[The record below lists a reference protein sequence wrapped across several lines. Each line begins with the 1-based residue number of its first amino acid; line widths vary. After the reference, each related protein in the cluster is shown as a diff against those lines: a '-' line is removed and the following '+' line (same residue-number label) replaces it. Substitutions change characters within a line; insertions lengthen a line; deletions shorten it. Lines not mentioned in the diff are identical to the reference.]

1 MNFLEGEFG
10 IRLIELL
17 QNGTIGKFAWYILLP
32 FHYLG
37 SEFGYLLLLP
47 VIYWSANKKLGKE
60 LFILVLFSTIFTNL
74 LKTWWG
80 RPRPFHVAP
89 DRIVPIEKTPEFGLP
104 SGHTIFGTVLGLS
117 LLNVLKKKRQIL
129 LAVVFIVLMGVSRMI
144 HGMHFMQ
151 DVVLGWI
158 LGLLF
163 FYIFHKLNPTV
174 IRFFNNQNLFRQI
187 MVTTVPVF
195 VLFVIFI
202 LVEGDFEYKKSL
214 LSPLGGVFGGI
225 LGIFI
230 ENRYIKFSD
239 TKRNKIRIL
248 RTIVGLV
255 TMIMFY
261 ALADFLYYAIVGA
274 YQNNIVLFLYVIRY
288 AIVGCWITAGAPC
301 IFKRF
306 KLN

>member
-37 SEFGYLLLLP
+37 SEFGYLVLLP
-47 VIYWSANKKLGKE
+47 VIYWSVNKKLGKQ

-74 LKTWWG
+74 LKHWWS
-80 RPRPFHVAP
+80 RPRPFHVSP
-89 DRIVPIEKTPEFGLP
+89 NTIHPVELTKEFGLP
-104 SGHTIFGTVLGLS
+104 SGHTIFGTVTGMSFLKISKFRWQIILS
-117 LLNVLKKKRQIL
+117 LAFVI
-129 LAVVFIVLMGVSRMI
+129 IMGISRMV
-144 HGMHFMQ
+144 HGMHFLQ
-151 DVVLGWI
+151 DIVLGWI

-163 FYIFHKLNPTV
+163 YYIFQKLKPAVTS
-174 IRFFNNQNLFRQI
+174 IFNKQNLFRQI
-187 MVTTVPVF
+187 IITAVLVF

-230 ENRYIKFSD
+230 DNRYVKFSD
-239 TKRNKIRIL
+239 TKSNKARIL
-248 RTIVGLV
+248 RTVVGLV
-255 TMIMFY
+255 TVIVFY
-261 ALADFLYYAIVGA
+261 ALADFLYYAIVST
-274 YQNNIVLFLYVIRY
+274 YQNNIVLFLYGIRY
-288 AIVGCWITAGAPC
+288 AVVGCWITAGAPY

-306 KLN
+306 NLN